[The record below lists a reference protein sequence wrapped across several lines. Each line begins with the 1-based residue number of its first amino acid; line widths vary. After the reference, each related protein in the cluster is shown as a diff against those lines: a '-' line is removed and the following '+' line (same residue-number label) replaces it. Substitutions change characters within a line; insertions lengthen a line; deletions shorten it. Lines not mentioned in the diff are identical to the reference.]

1 MNNCIVQKIRNFNYI
16 HDNDIIVNAIV
27 QSSMLP
33 SRQSMEVSKSSLSHM
48 HAHTGHVHTC
58 KHTYIYMHT
67 CIGYITRWRSLRDLH
82 TEGRRP
88 EAV

>member
-1 MNNCIVQKIRNFNYI
+1 MCLNIADSANICLFFFADLAVILY
-16 HDNDIIVNAIV
+16 
-27 QSSMLP
+27 
-33 SRQSMEVSKSSLSHM
+33 
-48 HAHTGHVHTC
+48 
-58 KHTYIYMHT
+58 T